1 MSVYEYLK
9 QRTLFFIVNIVLFLI
24 TASIMLFVK
33 VNISIITM
41 MFLIWFTPI
50 SIYILMEMIKHKKY
64 YDELVSIGEN
74 LDKKY
79 LISEV
84 ISEPEFIEG
93 KLVYNILKS
102 SNRNMQEHVKYFK
115 NMQSEYQE
123 YIETWVH
130 EIKTP
135 IASLMLIM
143 ENHEDNIPNSMK
155 YEVKKIENYID
166 QVLYYSRSNDVSK
179 DYIIKKFNLERIIRC
194 AIRKNASDFIN
205 KRIGIDIKE
214 INFNVYSDEKWI
226 EFILN
231 QIINNAIKYSKESE
245 GKVSINAVKNKNNI
259 ILSIKDNGV
268 GINEKDI
275 DRVFEKGFT
284 GENGRIFGKSTG
296 IGLYLCK
303 KLCDKLGLG
312 INIVSKQQEG
322 TEIRIIFPVGKDDIR
337 KN

>member
-41 MFLIWFTPI
+41 VFLIWFTPI

-64 YDELVSIGEN
+64 YDELVSISEN

-205 KRIGIDIKE
+205 KRIEIDIKE
-214 INFNVYSDEKWI
+214 INFNVYSDEKWV

>member
-24 TASIMLFVK
+24 TVSIMLFVK

-64 YDELVSIGEN
+64 YDELVSISEN

-79 LISEV
+79 LISEA

-179 DYIIKKFNLERIIRC
+179 DYIIKNLIL
-194 AIRKNASDFIN
+194 
-205 KRIGIDIKE
+205 KE
-214 INFNVYSDEKWI
+214 
-226 EFILN
+226 
-231 QIINNAIKYSKESE
+231 
-245 GKVSINAVKNKNNI
+245 
-259 ILSIKDNGV
+259 
-268 GINEKDI
+268 
-275 DRVFEKGFT
+275 
-284 GENGRIFGKSTG
+284 
-296 IGLYLCK
+296 
-303 KLCDKLGLG
+303 
-312 INIVSKQQEG
+312 
-322 TEIRIIFPVGKDDIR
+322 
-337 KN
+337 

>member
-41 MFLIWFTPI
+41 VFLIWFTPI

-64 YDELVSIGEN
+64 YDELVSISEN

-194 AIRKNASDFIN
+194 VIRKNASDFIN

-214 INFNVYSDEKWI
+214 INFNVYSDEKWV

>member
-24 TASIMLFVK
+24 TVSIMLFVK

-64 YDELVSIGEN
+64 YDELVSISEN

-79 LISEV
+79 LISEA

>member
-41 MFLIWFTPI
+41 VFLIWFTPI

-64 YDELVSIGEN
+64 YDELVSISEN

-135 IASLMLIM
+135 IASLMLIV

-214 INFNVYSDEKWI
+214 INFNVYSDEKWV

-312 INIVSKQQEG
+312 INIVSKRQEG